1 MIIFIFLD
9 LIARESWLALTINS
23 SSYVVKKKKRRHAL
37 PLMCGKKSHSI
48 IFFCWSGQ
56 PKIVRFFLF
65 LCYFL
70 GDKNKRES
78 PPLRNCNGFSLSLL
92 VREHTRTHG
101 TDSSDKTQ
109 FFLVAI
115 AEKEAGFCVCVCWSS
130 PGRWLGAT
138 SYPLYSSLLARL
150 PQPQTEFS
158 FSGKAVR
165 IEASG
170 RH

>member
-1 MIIFIFLD
+1 MTCTDYQFVL
-9 LIARESWLALTINS
+9 LCCL
-23 SSYVVKKKKRRHAL
+23 KKKKRRHAL

-48 IFFCWSGQ
+48 IFFCWLGQ

-115 AEKEAGFCVCVCWSS
+115 AEKEAGFCVCVDRPRVGGWVPPPILFTPPSWPVCHS
-130 PGRWLGAT
+130 PKRN
-138 SYPLYSSLLARL
+138 SLSRVRL
-150 PQPQTEFS
+150 C
-158 FSGKAVR
+158 G
-165 IEASG
+165 
-170 RH
+170 

>member
-1 MIIFIFLD
+1 MTCTDYQFVL
-9 LIARESWLALTINS
+9 LCCL
-23 SSYVVKKKKRRHAL
+23 KKKKRRHAL

-48 IFFCWSGQ
+48 IFFCWLGQ

-115 AEKEAGFCVCVCWSS
+115 AEKEAGFCVCVCVLIV
-130 PGRWLGAT
+130 PGSVVGCHL
-138 SYPLYSSLLARL
+138 LSSLLL
-150 PQPQTEFS
+150 PPGPFATAPNGILFL
-158 FSGKAVR
+158 G
-165 IEASG
+165 
-170 RH
+170 